1 MSQAPPPAPEERE
14 PHVRPEDRP
23 ARVSD
28 LRSLR
33 RWLLVAAV
41 WATAATA
48 IAVIALIAADD
59 AREDNTKVG
68 RQSART
74 TAQIAD
80 ARRRLDQRLG
90 ELEDRLDELASA
102 EDLSNLSNRLER
114 VEGANGRTSD
124 ELEELSGSIEDLESR
139 VESLEQA
146 SPDSGDNTETT
157 P

>member
-41 WATAATA
+41 WAAAATA
-48 IAVIALIAADD
+48 IAVIALVAADD

-80 ARRRLDQRLG
+80 AQRRLDQRLD
-90 ELEDRLDELASA
+90 ELEGRLDELASA
-102 EDLSNLSNRLER
+102 EDLSDLSNRLER

-124 ELEELSGSIEDLESR
+124 QIEELTGSIQDLESR

-146 SPDSGDNTETT
+146 SPDSAENTETT

>member
-41 WATAATA
+41 WAAAATA
-48 IAVIALIAADD
+48 IAVIALVAADD
-59 AREDNTKVG
+59 AREDNTKIG

-80 ARRRLDQRLG
+80 AQRRLDQRLD
-90 ELEDRLDELASA
+90 ELEDRLDELPSA
-102 EDLSNLSNRLER
+102 EDLSDLSNRLER

-124 ELEELSGSIEDLESR
+124 QVEELTGSVQDLESR

-146 SPDSGDNTETT
+146 SPDSAENTETT

>member
-14 PHVRPEDRP
+14 PYVRPEDRP
-23 ARVSD
+23 ARASD

-33 RWLLVAAV
+33 RWMLVAAV

-80 ARRRLDQRLG
+80 AQRRLDQRLG

-146 SPDSGDNTETT
+146 SPGSGDNTETT